1 MEQATERGVY
11 NIFIILTLYVWY
23 INNKKEEEEDDEG
36 GEEEEEEEKK
46 RRNERETRTVLLV

>member
-36 GEEEEEEEKK
+36 EEEEEEEKK

>member
-23 INNKKEEEEDDEG
+23 INNKKEEEDDEG

>member
-23 INNKKEEEEDDEG
+23 INNKKEEDDEG

>member
-23 INNKKEEEEDDEG
+23 INNKKEEEDDEG
-36 GEEEEEEEKK
+36 GEEEEKK

>member
-11 NIFIILTLYVWY
+11 NIFIMLTLYVWY
-23 INNKKEEEEDDEG
+23 INNKKEEDDEG
-36 GEEEEEEEKK
+36 GEEEKK